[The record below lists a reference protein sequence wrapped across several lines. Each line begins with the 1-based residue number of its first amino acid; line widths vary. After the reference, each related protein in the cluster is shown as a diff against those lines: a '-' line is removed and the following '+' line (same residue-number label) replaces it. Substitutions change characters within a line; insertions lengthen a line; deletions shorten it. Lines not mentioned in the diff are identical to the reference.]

1 MTMNTKFLLTILT
14 LLISAAAFSQ
24 SVGINSDGSTPDK
37 SAILDI
43 SSVNQGL
50 LIPRITLT
58 GVNDAAT
65 IATPA
70 TSLLVYNLTSGSGLT
85 PGFSYNAGSAASP
98 VWTKFSDDAAAGQG
112 LGGPAGPKGD
122 TGPQGTAG
130 PTGPAG
136 A

>member
-1 MTMNTKFLLTILT
+1 MNTKFLLTILT

-85 PGFSYNAGSAASP
+85 PGFYYNAGSAASP
-98 VWTKFSDDAAAGQG
+98 VWTKLSDAAAAGQG
-112 LGGPAGPKGD
+112 NEHQRASQDPGRALRNVIKEVLL
-122 TGPQGTAG
+122 
-130 PTGPAG
+130 
-136 A
+136 